1 MSALLTTPAS
11 MALLCCAAPLLSFL
25 VLGLT
30 PGLRRTGPIAG
41 YFSIA
46 FAALSTLAAVSML
59 MGRIGAPAAPA
70 DILQVDWL
78 VAGAK
83 TVVRMGVQVDGI
95 SASMLVVVTVVAL
108 CVQVFSLGYLHDE
121 PPAALGRYY
130 TWHSLFLFS
139 MLGLVV
145 APNALQL
152 FLCWELVGLASYL
165 LIGFYFRKPSA
176 GQAAVKAFWVT
187 KFADIGLGAGLTLLY
202 VSTGTFDWSPAAIH
216 ALGAGG
222 ATWVAALFL
231 LAVMGKSAQ
240 FPLHIW
246 LPDAM
251 EGPTPVSALLHA
263 ATMVAAGVYLIVRT
277 YPIFAAAPDVLL
289 FMAYLGAWTALFA
302 SVIACSQNDIKKVL
316 AYSTAAQ
323 LGYMISALGAGEV
336 WPGYFHLVTHAAFK
350 ALLFLGAGALIHAVH
365 SNNLQDMGGL
375 WPKLKVSGT
384 AFIIGAVA
392 LAGVP
397 GFAGFF
403 SKDAILDL
411 LLEHNL
417 LIPWATLLAAAG
429 LTAFYMTRVVLLAL
443 FGKPGHHTEHAHE
456 SPLSMLLPLILLA
469 VAAATLG
476 LFGAQLAGTVGHHYA
491 FHLSTSGM
499 IASGLAGLGIAVAW
513 LAYGKGAFVPGNFGP
528 FAQVQRIVDASAV
541 DRSFAW
547 SYRVVFQGVSR
558 GIAWFDRYII
568 DGFMNFAAWLTQMG
582 GERLRAAQTGR
593 VADYLYAVVVG
604 LLLLAAAGV
613 WRG

>member
-1 MSALLTTPAS
+1 MSAFTLTRVDA
-11 MALLCCAAPLLSFL
+11 ALLCCAAPLLSFL
-25 VLGLT
+25 ILGLT
-30 PGLRRTGPIAG
+30 PALRRTGRIAG
-41 YFSIA
+41 YVSIA
-46 FAALSTLAAVSML
+46 FAGLSTLYAASL
-59 MGRIGAPAAPA
+59 LQGRMFAAASPPDIG
-70 DILQVDWL
+70 QVGWLYAGGKL
-78 VAGAK
+78 VAS
-83 TVVRMGVQVDGI
+83 MGVQVDGI

-165 LIGFYFRKPSA
+165 LIGFYFKKPSA

-187 KFADIGLGAGLTLLY
+187 KFADIGLGAGLLVLY
-202 VSTGTFDWSPAAIH
+202 VFTGTFDWSPQAVQL
-216 ALGAGG
+216 LGATG
-222 ATWVAALFL
+222 AAWTAGLFF

-277 YPIFAAAPDVLL
+277 YPIFQAAPGVLV
-289 FMAYLGAWTALFA
+289 FMTFLGAWTALFA
-302 SVIACSQNDIKKVL
+302 SIIACSQNDIKKVL

-323 LGYMISALGAGEV
+323 LGYMVSALGAGEL

-375 WPKLKVSGT
+375 WPKLKISGT
-384 AFIIGAVA
+384 AFIIGAMA

-403 SKDAILDL
+403 SKDAILDV
-411 LLEHNL
+411 LLERHL
-417 LIPWATLLAAAG
+417 FAPWIALLAAAG
-429 LTAFYMTRVVLLAL
+429 LTAFYMTRVVMLAL

-456 SPLSMLLPLILLA
+456 SPPSMLAPLVLLA
-469 VAAATLG
+469 IAALTLG
-476 LFGAQLAGTVGHHYA
+476 FAGTSLATAAGHEYA
-491 FHLSTSGM
+491 FHLSTSGL
-499 IASGLAGLGIAVAW
+499 IASSLALLGIGVGW
-513 LAYGKGAFVPGNFGP
+513 LAYGKNAFVPGKIP
-528 FAQVQRIVDASAV
+528 AFAFVQGIVESSAV

-547 SYRVVFQGVSR
+547 SYRVVFQGVS
-558 GIAWFDRYII
+558 GGVAWFDRYII
-568 DGFMNFAAWLTQMG
+568 DGFMNFSAWLTQMA

-593 VADYLYAVVVG
+593 VVDYLYAVVAG
-604 LLLLAAAGV
+604 LLLLAAAGF
-613 WRG
+613 WR

>member
-1 MSALLTTPAS
+1 MSASSYTPVSA
-11 MALLCCAAPLLSFL
+11 ALLCCAAPLLSFVL
-25 VLGLT
+25 LGLT
-30 PGLRRTGPIAG
+30 PALRRKGAIAG
-41 YFSIA
+41 HVSIA
-46 FAALSTLAAVSML
+46 FAALSTFFAASLLA
-59 MGRIGAPAAPA
+59 GRLSAAQAPA
-70 DILQVDWL
+70 DIGQVGWL
-78 VAGAK
+78 YAGAK
-83 TVVRMGVQVDGI
+83 LVVSMGVQVDGI

-165 LIGFYFRKPSA
+165 LIGFYFKKPSA

-187 KFADIGLGAGLTLLY
+187 KFADIGLGAGLLVLY
-202 VSTGTFDWSPAAIH
+202 AIAGTFDWSPEAVH
-216 ALGAGG
+216 LLGVGG
-222 ATWVAALFL
+222 ATWVAGLFF

-277 YPIFAAAPDVLL
+277 FPIFEAAPGVLA

-302 SVIACSQNDIKKVL
+302 SIIACSQNDIKKVL

-323 LGYMISALGAGEV
+323 LGYMVSALGAGEV

-365 SNNLQDMGGL
+365 SNNLEDMGGL
-375 WPKLKVSGT
+375 WPKLKISGT
-384 AFIIGAVA
+384 AFIIGAMA
-392 LAGVP
+392 LAGIP

-403 SKDAILDL
+403 SKDAILDV
-411 LLEHNL
+411 LLERNL
-417 LIPWATLLAAAG
+417 IVPWLALLAGAG

-456 SPLSMLLPLILLA
+456 SPASMLAPLVLLA
-469 VAAATLG
+469 IAALSLG
-476 LFGAQLAGTVGHHYA
+476 FAGTALAGAAGHAYA
-491 FHLSTSGM
+491 FHLSTSGL
-499 IASGLAGLGIAVAW
+499 IASALALGGIAVGW
-513 LAYGKGAFVPGNFGP
+513 LAYGKGAFVPGQIAP
-528 FAQVQRIVDASAV
+528 FAFVQGIVAASAV

-547 SYRVVFQGVSR
+547 SYRVAFQGVSASV
-558 GIAWFDRYII
+558 AWFDRYII
-568 DGFMNFAAWLTQMG
+568 DGFMNFSAWLTQVMG
-582 GERLRAAQTGR
+582 QRLRAAQTGR
-593 VADYLYAVVVG
+593 VIDYLYAVVAG
-604 LLLLAAAGV
+604 LLLLAAAGF
-613 WRG
+613 WR